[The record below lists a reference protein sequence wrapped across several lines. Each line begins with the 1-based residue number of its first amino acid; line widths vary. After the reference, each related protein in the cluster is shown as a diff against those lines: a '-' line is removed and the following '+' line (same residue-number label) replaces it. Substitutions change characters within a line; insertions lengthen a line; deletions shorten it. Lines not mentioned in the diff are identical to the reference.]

1 MENPILDFTD
11 TLAKYADEGEFRARI
26 AAAIAAARM
35 SWPRL
40 DVAASCGGDDDELVE
55 PAPAPAA
62 PPSPTD
68 GLKTPA
74 QAARRLVVSIRTLR
88 GLVSSGELRYVNVG
102 RGKQRE
108 KMMFTD
114 TDLDDF
120 IASRTRQK
128 AQQCPSTSPKA
139 RRSTT
144 STSSGEVVAFTAR
157 RNGQTGGKRKR

>member
-11 TLAKYADEGEFRARI
+11 TLAKYSDEGEFRARI
-26 AAAIAAARM
+26 AATINAARM
-35 SWPRL
+35 SWARL
-40 DVAASCGGDDDELVE
+40 DVAASCGDHDDELVE
-55 PAPAPAA
+55 PAPQPAL
-62 PPSPTD
+62 PPSPAD

-74 QAARRLVVSIRTLR
+74 QAARRLGVSIRTLR

-114 TDLDDF
+114 NDLDDL
-120 IASRTRQK
+120 IAGRTRQK
-128 AQQCPSTSPKA
+128 AQQCPSTSPKV

-144 STSSGEVVAFTAR
+144 STSSGEVIAFTAR
-157 RNGQTGGKRKR
+157 RNGRTDAKRKR